1 MQIKNIKCRQR
12 KHKEKKYEEQ
22 RTNNKGRAIDLETS
36 GQLFHSGFRGRTESV
51 SVRVE
56 INKGVNGERGSD
68 GQTQSER
75 PNEMGGNDEQY
86 QSTSRGD
93 SAERSS
99 LYTLIKIQ
107 PQVNCKALTCGL
119 L

>member
-1 MQIKNIKCRQR
+1 MR
-12 KHKEKKYEEQ
+12 EKWLKTEHHALLDSISNGVDNDREVT
-22 RTNNKGRAIDLETS
+22 RERA
-36 GQLFHSGFRGRTESV
+36 ESV
-51 SVRVE
+51 SVRGE

-68 GQTQSER
+68 GRTQSER